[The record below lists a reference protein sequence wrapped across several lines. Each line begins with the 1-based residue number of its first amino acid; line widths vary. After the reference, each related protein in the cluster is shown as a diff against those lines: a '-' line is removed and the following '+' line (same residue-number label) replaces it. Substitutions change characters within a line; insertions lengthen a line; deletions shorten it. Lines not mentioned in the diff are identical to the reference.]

1 MRLSEWRKTAP
12 NKDSMSNRVLAVLR
26 PVLVDLGSEAD
37 AECWVVWGEDPEL
50 RYFVLAPTAA
60 GLVTVNVRPGGAE
73 APRATA
79 KLVRWS
85 KLSVSELGVEAS
97 GGHRLVGVQVE
108 SIVLKGMDEEADRI
122 CEFVRGLI
130 AGIDGRNPMVMPIAY
145 AQPAPSKGS
154 IVALATVS
162 DEDRDGG
169 PEPAR
174 SGPERSAAGPRPA
187 RPPKPRNEGAGKV
200 VLIASKSGARQATS
214 EAGSGSS
221 PARVTAPGVSP
232 EPVLVVVPQTSPT
245 PIAARAAAAQQAD
258 KAAAGPTPGPGEGA
272 GPAAEQPA
280 AGQTEWIGPHPIEEK
295 PLQAPEPP
303 RPRPWAP

>member
-26 PVLVDLGSEAD
+26 PVLVDLGSESD

-50 RYFVLAPTAA
+50 RYFVLAPTAG

-145 AQPAPSKGS
+145 AQLAPSKGS

-162 DEDRDGG
+162 DDEQDGEPS
-169 PEPAR
+169 PER
-174 SGPERSAAGPRPA
+174 GGPERSAAGPRPA
-187 RPPKPRNEGAGKV
+187 RAARSGNEGTGKV
-200 VLIASKSGARQATS
+200 VPIASKSGARQAAS
-214 EAGSGSS
+214 GAGSGPS
-221 PARVTAPGVSP
+221 PTLVTAPGASP
-232 EPVLVVVPQTSPT
+232 EPVLVVVPQTPPT
-245 PIAARAAAAQQAD
+245 PIAARAAAAQQGD
-258 KAAAGPTPGPGEGA
+258 RAAAGPAPESGEA
-272 GPAAEQPA
+272 ARPAAEQSG

-295 PLQAPEPP
+295 PLQPPEPP
-303 RPRPWAP
+303 KPRPWAP